1 MDFFPKNHAGTNRIF
16 NSKMTKIVGLT
27 GGIGS
32 GKSTVLKMFEARGVA
47 VYIADI
53 EAKRLMNEHPQLK
66 EEIITLLG
74 EQAYKDGELNR
85 AWIAKKVFNDAQK
98 LTQLNNLVHPK
109 VKENFLSFVE
119 KSSDDIVLYEA
130 AILFES
136 GTDSLCD
143 FVITV
148 VADEEERIQRVM
160 RRDGVTKEQVLK
172 RIRKQLSDKEKI
184 QKSDFVIYNN
194 DLALTEKRVEEIL
207 TIIKNTSVQAD

>member
-1 MDFFPKNHAGTNRIF
+1 MDFFSKNHTGTNRIF
-16 NSKMTKIVGLT
+16 NSKMTKIIGLT

-47 VYIADI
+47 TYIADI

-74 EQAYKDGELNR
+74 EQAYENGRLNR
-85 AWIAKKVFNDAQK
+85 EWIAKQVFSDAQK
-98 LTQLNNLVHPK
+98 LTQLNNLVHPM
-109 VKENFLSFVE
+109 VREDFQSFVE
-119 KSSDDIVLYEA
+119 KSSDDIILYEA

-136 GTDSLCD
+136 GANALCD

-160 RRDGVTKEQVLK
+160 QRDGVTKEQVQQ
-172 RIRKQLSDKEKI
+172 RIKKQLSDKEKI
-184 QKSDFVIYNN
+184 QKSDFVIYND

-207 TIIKNTSVQAD
+207 TIIKNTSTQSE